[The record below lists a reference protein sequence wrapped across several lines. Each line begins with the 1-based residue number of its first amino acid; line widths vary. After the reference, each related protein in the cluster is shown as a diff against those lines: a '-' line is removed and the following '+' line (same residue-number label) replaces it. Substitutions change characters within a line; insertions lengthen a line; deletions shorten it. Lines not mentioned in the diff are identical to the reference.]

1 MSIGPS
7 DETSSFSSERARS
20 KSLVVHASKKH
31 SATSATP
38 LILHSACR
46 SMGRPRPY
54 EQLDRAAMVQRPRSI
69 SRTLETT
76 DRWVRAASREDMVAV
91 RRRPRRADRATYEL
105 VATQELSRNGT
116 AERVQHL

>member
-1 MSIGPS
+1 MRRRSPPPPGPHRSSLPPRLGQS
-7 DETSSFSSERARS
+7 D
-20 KSLVVHASKKH
+20 
-31 SATSATP
+31 
-38 LILHSACR
+38 
-46 SMGRPRPY
+46 GPRPY

-69 SRTLETT
+69 SRTLQTT